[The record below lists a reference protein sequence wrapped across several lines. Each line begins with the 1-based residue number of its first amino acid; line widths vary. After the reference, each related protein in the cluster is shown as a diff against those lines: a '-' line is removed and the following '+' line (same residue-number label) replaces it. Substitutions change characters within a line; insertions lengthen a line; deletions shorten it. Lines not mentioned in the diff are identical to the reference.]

1 MFRVIKKFAD
11 LDDKRYI
18 YQVGD
23 EYPREGYEPSED
35 RVEFLSSDQNKLGT
49 PVIEFVQDVKEDS
62 EKEPVAKKTKNK
74 SK

>member
-11 LDDKRYI
+11 LDDKRHI

-23 EYPREGYEPSED
+23 EYPREGYKPSED
-35 RVEFLSSDQNKLGT
+35 RVEFLSSDQNKLGA
-49 PVIEFVQDVKEDS
+49 PVIEFVQDVVEES
-62 EKEPVAKKTKNK
+62 TAKKPKNK